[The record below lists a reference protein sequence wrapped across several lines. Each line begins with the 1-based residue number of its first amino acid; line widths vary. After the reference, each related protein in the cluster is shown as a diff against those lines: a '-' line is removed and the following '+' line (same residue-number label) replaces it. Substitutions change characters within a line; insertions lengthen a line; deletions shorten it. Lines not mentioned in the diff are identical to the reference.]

1 MNFPCIISGSGINDG
16 QRERPQEK
24 GKSVSRLLVRSQVVV
39 MMINNQVNQGRG
51 IKEEKQETD
60 GRNNERQNQNDS
72 RDSDGGREEWK
83 CVKVSKDLTRVTD
96 GLQCH

>member
-1 MNFPCIISGSGINDG
+1 MNFPCIISGSGIDDG
-16 QRERPQEK
+16 QSRKTPGE
-24 GKSVSRLLVRSQVVV
+24 GKISQQATGKKPDSGDDDH
-39 MMINNQVNQGRG
+39 QVNQGRG

-72 RDSDGGREEWK
+72 RDSDDGREEWK